1 MWALSTASSK
11 RVGARTDHR
20 AGGRHLGHDLEIHL
34 LVVERHHVAAGR
46 EVVQVRG
53 DEGGS
58 EHDLAGHAAGRVVG
72 ALRQDGHGEA
82 ERAGRLTGHTGQL
95 TCPDEPDGVG
105 AQVARPRPGIRLD
118 SGADTTG
125 TLREEHQGHGQT
137 AAYRGHDRRR
147 PAVPP
152 GRRRAAAL
160 RRGGVRPCLRVA
172 GLRARPAHPPG
183 RRRHAGAR
191 DRPGDGR
198 GAGAPA
204 PPHDAGGAGPHGPG
218 GDGQPPH
225 PRDRPLPPG
234 DGRGHLGDE
243 LREAGALH
251 GGVPGLAHAS
261 PPWRGGQ
268 QHRRA
273 SHHHDA
279 PAPRRPRR
287 HRPAGPGR
295 RSRHPHAEAGGH
307 RGRRHR
313 DLDDRHRHHREPH
326 RAHHPRRRR
335 GRRDGPSRGSGS
347 PCRSA

>member
-1 MWALSTASSK
+1 MWALSTANSK
-11 RVGARTDHR
+11 VSAPGPDHR
-20 AGGRHLGHDLEIHL
+20 AGGRHLGHELEVHL
-34 LVVERHHVAAGR
+34 FVVERHHVAAGR
-46 EVVQVRG
+46 EVVQVSG

-72 ALRQDGHGEA
+72 ALRQDGHGKA
-82 ERAGRLTGHTGQL
+82 ERAGRLTRHTGQL

-152 GRRRAAAL
+152 GRRPSCGGSP
-160 RRGGVRPCLRVA
+160 RRGSTMPS
-172 GLRARPAHPPG
+172 
-183 RRRHAGAR
+183 RRRSSGPTRSPSWPPPACWCP
-191 DRPGDGR
+191 DRPGHGR

-218 GDGQPPH
+218 GDGQPAH

-251 GGVPGLAHAS
+251 GGVPGLAHAP
-261 PPWRGGQ
+261 PPWGGGQ
-268 QHRRA
+268 QHGRA
-273 SHHHDA
+273 RHHHDA
-279 PAPRRPRR
+279 PAPRCPRS
-287 HRPAGPGR
+287 HRPTGPGR
-295 RSRHPHAEAGGH
+295 RSRLRSCSGW
-307 RGRRHR
+307 
-313 DLDDRHRHHREPH
+313 
-326 RAHHPRRRR
+326 RAPW
-335 GRRDGPSRGSGS
+335 PTA
-347 PCRSA
+347 P